1 MYLYMGVT
9 VGIRAGRIL
18 DLAMKHYKYFLSVHM
33 GSVIIVRSVIL
44 MVLSLINLILS
55 V

>member
-18 DLAMKHYKYFLSVHM
+18 NLAMKHYKYFFLLHM
-33 GSVIIVRSVIL
+33 RFFPIGPDIIFIA
-44 MVLSLINLILS
+44 LSLINLIIS